1 MSKILI
7 IDDDELV
14 LDMMQAS
21 LEDEGYEVTVA
32 VNGDEGIKR
41 YREDPADVVITDVIM
56 PEKEG
61 ITTLLELKLEFPGA
75 NVIVMSG
82 GGRGSAD
89 GYLENAKALGANF
102 TFQKPVEHE
111 QLIDAIETLLALE
124 LS

>member
-21 LEDEGYEVTVA
+21 LQEEGYEVTVA

-61 ITTLLELKLEFPGA
+61 ISTLLELKLEFPGA

-82 GGRGSAD
+82 GGRMSAD
-89 GYLENAKALGANF
+89 GYLSTAKTLGANF

-111 QLIDAIETLLALE
+111 QLINAIETLLALE